1 MPPAAFRFPPPPP
14 FDFTR
19 RPLALGPDD
28 LLPPGEVPDHSDVRL
43 IPAAVLPRVRFAR
56 PDRALAAAQSLSR
69 CALEPDRRSP
79 LPPGLVDVFTLPG
92 RFRLLSLERTSE
104 AVLQAWLG
112 GEAHDGIARDDDEF
126 VLILDREVAAV
137 LRRIDLRSD
146 LSPLLSVDGSVEV
159 LRLYPQDGRWIIE
172 STFHQQIRLHL
183 RNPSPSE
190 T

>member
-1 MPPAAFRFPPPPP
+1 MPHPPFTPPPPPP

-28 LLPPGEVPDHSDVRL
+28 LLPPGVVPDHSHVRL
-43 IPAAVLPRVRFAR
+43 IPAAVLSRVRFAR
-56 PDRALAAAQSLSR
+56 PDRALAAAKSLSR
-69 CALEPDRRSP
+69 CALEPDRRAP

-104 AVLQAWLG
+104 AALRAWLG
-112 GEAHDGIARDDDEF
+112 GEAHDGAARDDEL
-126 VLILDREVAAV
+126 VLILDWEVAAV
-137 LRRIDLRSD
+137 LRRIDLLSD

-172 STFHQQIRLHL
+172 STFHRQIRIHL
-183 RNPSPSE
+183 RNPE
-190 T
+190 TP